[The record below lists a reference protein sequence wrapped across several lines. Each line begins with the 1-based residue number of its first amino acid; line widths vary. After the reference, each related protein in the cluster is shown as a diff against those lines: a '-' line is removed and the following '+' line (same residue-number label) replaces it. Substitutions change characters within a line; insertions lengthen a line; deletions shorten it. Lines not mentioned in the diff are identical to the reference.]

1 MLDLSCKL
9 KAYKKNYKKVEFIM
23 AKEMT
28 RVEAI
33 VGAIELAKGAKATE
47 LQEKLESI
55 LAAEQKAKGRKTVS
69 KTAKEKNADMELIK
83 EFFLEADGAFTSD
96 EIIASIEAFEGY
108 TPQKMTSRLSALV
121 NEGFL
126 FKGKKDKKVAYT
138 TQEV

>member
-1 MLDLSCKL
+1 
-9 KAYKKNYKKVEFIM
+9 M

-69 KTAKEKNADMELIK
+69 KTAKEKIADMELVK
-83 EFFLEADGAFTSD
+83 EFFLEADGGAFTSD